1 MNDRWNPTPDRGRG
15 DEDELESKLLRAPGA
30 KLTITLD
37 GLRRGLALIR
47 GLGNRPG
54 MLSLANVLLWLHANA
69 YRREFL
75 SVSALSSVSP
85 VGSLALSI
93 RVTAENESRQ
103 YGRVRR
109 LDNSSQ
115 FEWELSEDDLLRL
128 GLAVHRL
135 ACKPEHG
142 YDEVP
147 GRGRRRRRGPPG
159 VGVKPWS
166 TDSVAVTRLSIC
178 PADWIV

>member
-1 MNDRWNPTPDRGRG
+1 MMNHRRNPTPDPGRG
-15 DEDELESKLLRAPGA
+15 DEDELESKLLHAPGA
-30 KLTITLD
+30 KLTVALGEPT
-37 GLRRGLALIR
+37 RGLSLINI
-47 GLGNRPG
+47 LGNRPG

-75 SVSALSSVSP
+75 SISALSFVGP

-93 RVTAENESRQ
+93 RVTEGTEARQ

-142 YDEVP
+142 YDEYS
-147 GRGRRRRRGPPG
+147 
-159 VGVKPWS
+159 VG
-166 TDSVAVTRLSIC
+166 DEGDAVVRMELE
-178 PADWIV
+178 